1 MKNRHL
7 FWQVLFL
14 WRFQEFAVFLS
25 MHFRLLFLLMLFS
38 GVAAAQHVLPLDSV
52 RIRDTEDFFADD
64 YGSMYLYRKS
74 DFSFTKYDSV
84 GNQQGRVMMTLPFR
98 VQGVQNPLSI
108 FLFSQNAQEIRLLDQ
123 NLNEIQNIHLSR
135 DFNFIQA
142 AYAED
147 LQQVWLLDGVSG
159 KLIQYN
165 YRGRQTVAS
174 YQMNL
179 DPPSVISM
187 LVYQGKMY
195 GLTDNSLVICNL
207 KGQKIADI
215 TVLSPMKLRRE
226 NDFIYVITRDS
237 ILKLNENN
245 ILETVFSAPEAR
257 IVDKNSSSFFEVQG
271 NKFYLYSRKLSDRE

>member
-1 MKNRHL
+1 
-7 FWQVLFL
+7 
-14 WRFQEFAVFLS
+14 

-257 IVDKNSSSFFEVQG
+257 IVDKNSSSFFEVKG
-271 NKFYLYSRKLSDRE
+271 NKFYLYSWKLSDRE

>member
-25 MHFRLLFLLMLFS
+25 MHLRLLFLLMLFS

-64 YGSMYLYRKS
+64 YGSIYLYRKS

-179 DPPSVISM
+179 DPLSVISM

-215 TVLSPMKLRRE
+215 AVLSPMKLRRE

-257 IVDKNSSSFFEVQG
+257 IVDKNSSSFFEVKG